1 MKEYI
6 VSCKQYDKSI
16 GFAFGEISNL
26 TVKAKSAAHARHKI
40 NKGKHRI
47 VIGVVEP
54 EES

>member
-6 VSCKQYDKSI
+6 VGCKQYDKSI
-16 GFAFGEISNL
+16 GLAFGTTSIL
-26 TVKAKSAAHARHKI
+26 AVKAKSAAHARHKI

-47 VIGVVEP
+47 VINVVEP